1 MKWTEQELLLLRE
14 LYPTTERKLIAAQL
28 QRSMLSVRA
37 MVSALGLK
45 KRAPLNPW
53 RPEEVEIVRTL
64 FPAVGAA
71 ETAEALRRPISS
83 VRAMAARMR
92 VKMDSDPRSLP
103 LGTERMMSGRLY
115 RKVSMDNGFLH
126 NWKPITSQLEES
138 AELQDLY
145 RLLESIHRETAAI
158 PKRQPPSPSCA
169 STC

>member
-1 MKWTEQELLLLRE
+1 MKWTEQHLQLLRE
-14 LYPTTERKLIAAQL
+14 LYPTTERKQIAAQL
-28 QRSMLSVRA
+28 QRTTVSVKA
-37 MVSALGLK
+37 MIYTLGLK
-45 KRAPLNPW
+45 KRRPLQPW
-53 RPEEVEIVRTL
+53 RPEEVEIVRRL

-71 ETAEALRRPISS
+71 ETAEALRRPIPP

-103 LGTERMMSGRLY
+103 VGAERMMSGRLY
-115 RKVSMDNGFLH
+115 RKVSMDKGFLQ

-158 PKRQPPSPSCA
+158 PKRQHPSPSCA